1 MQITILLHHNKV
13 FDFTPNWFDWIT
25 LLLTIASILGA
36 YLVSESVFK
45 KQQKNKEKEDKE
57 LENSESLLLKNN
69 LETIQQPIEKQ
80 IKSLEEY
87 MEKKDFRLSF
97 YSEIQVDFLQFIS
110 VKDIYKKYGFENT
123 ENIKIINSLMTSLY
137 SLYDFRGSLRSEVR
151 TYIKKYNYHEQKF
164 YKYRGLLYTKYFEL
178 CNSRA
183 ENIINENGIKK
194 FSFNVNDKFMAEY
207 TQLRVTTFNDNEII
221 DNNGLKNRNLLIER
235 FVKPLIEISTKFIP
249 EDYNAIEIG
258 DIANQVLSAFDD
270 MEHVTGKHMNALKGH
285 IDSLESVNSKIK
297 KFEKLK

>member
-1 MQITILLHHNKV
+1 MQITILLHHNKILN
-13 FDFTPNWFDWIT
+13 FTPNWFDWLT

-45 KQQKNKEKEDKE
+45 RQQKNKEKEDKE
-57 LENSESLLLKNN
+57 LENSENLLFKNN
-69 LETIQQPIEKQ
+69 LEIIKKPIEDQ
-80 IKSLEEY
+80 ITSIKDY
-87 MEKKDFRLSF
+87 MKKKDFRLSF

-110 VKDIYKKYGFENT
+110 VKEIYKKYGFENI
-123 ENIKIINSLMTSLY
+123 EHIKTINSLMTNLY

-151 TYIKKYNYHEQKF
+151 TYIEKYNYHEQQF

-183 ENIINENGIKK
+183 ESIINENGIKK
-194 FSFNVNDKFMAEY
+194 FSFNVNDKFMSEY
-207 TQLRVTTFNDNEII
+207 TQLRFDTFKDIEII
-221 DNNGLKNRNLLIER
+221 NNNGLKDRKLLIER

-258 DIANQVLSAFDD
+258 DIANQVLTAFDD
-270 MEHVTGKHMNALKGH
+270 MEHITGKHMNAIKAH

-297 KFEKLK
+297 KFEELK